1 MSIFGGHS
9 DTFSYFFLSLVL
21 CSITLSRCRC
31 REAKQIVVCHAL
43 KYAHPASFCLF
54 LYKKCGFFIRWCR
67 LDSCCLRGCRGWLV
81 RLTGIP
87 RRRLPLKNDTQ
98 QCAAFCPQ
106 TQHWKIICLFT
117 RKHNYVK
124 GTVSPKSKIVKFY
137 NIDSCNLSTYYATF
151 T

>member
-1 MSIFGGHS
+1 MLHVYIWW
-9 DTFSYFFLSLVL
+9 TFRHFFVFFLVPRAQL
-21 CSITLSRCRC
+21 RCRVVVV
-31 REAKQIVVCHAL
+31 AKLNKLSCAMHTQRLFV
-43 KYAHPASFCLF
+43 FF

-87 RRRLPLKNDTQ
+87 RRRLPLKNVTQ

-106 TQHWKIICLFT
+106 NQHWKIICLFT